1 MNGLQILESR
11 GYDSCGIVTIDS
23 VTGQFKVNKFASTDR
38 FGGDCIKRLQ
48 QEGKGKHDEYI
59 GIGHTRWATHGDKT
73 DINAHPHFDHKN
85 RVALVHNG
93 IINNYFE
100 LKKELKDKYGIEQK
114 SQTDTEIVSI
124 WIGVYLDQGQT
135 LYEAIKS
142 VVRILEGSYSFI
154 LISILDPEAMYI
166 VKHTG
171 TMVIGFPQSA
181 KQKETASLT
190 SLSDHGSD
198 DFKDEHKFQIVA
210 SDTTVFQDYT
220 KHYYNIEDKEILRLS
235 LKDKVEQTK
244 IKTIIEEGIQAHLP
258 PGIDHFFVMEMLD

>member
-171 TMVIGFPQSA
+171 TMVIGFP
-181 KQKETASLT
+181 
-190 SLSDHGSD
+190 
-198 DFKDEHKFQIVA
+198 
-210 SDTTVFQDYT
+210 
-220 KHYYNIEDKEILRLS
+220 
-235 LKDKVEQTK
+235 
-244 IKTIIEEGIQAHLP
+244 
-258 PGIDHFFVMEMLD
+258 